1 VAASADVSRNLSQ
14 LEQQKMTSVVL
25 AAAPLAIVLGA
36 LYWVLS
42 FYKVQAKVT
51 AEIWKAHGV
60 KA

>member
-1 VAASADVSRNLSQ
+1 

-25 AAAPLAIVLGA
+25 AAAPLGIVLGA

>member
-1 VAASADVSRNLSQ
+1 VAASAEVSRNLSQ
-14 LEQQKMTSVVL
+14 IGATKMTSVVL
-25 AAAPLAIVLGA
+25 AAAPLGIVLGA